1 MTNST
6 QNYEKPGMVTAL
18 SIVTL
23 ISGILNI
30 IYAVTLTGG
39 IVLGTIG
46 LGLLCAPFTLLP
58 AVLGIFEMFYA
69 IKLLANPP
77 QPVQPSQTL
86 AIFEISGIMTG
97 SITSL
102 IAGILALV
110 FYNDG
115 AVKDYFAWLNSGR

>member
-1 MTNST
+1 MTTSIPNH
-6 QNYEKPGMVTAL
+6 EKPGMVTAL

-30 IYAVTLTGG
+30 IYALTLTGG

-46 LGLLCAPFTLLP
+46 IGLLCAPFTLLP
-58 AVLGIFEMFYA
+58 AVLGVFEILYA

-86 AIFEISGIMTG
+86 AIFEISGIITG

-110 FYNDG
+110 FYNDE
-115 AVKDYFAWLNSGR
+115 AVKNYFAWLNSGG